1 MVNWN
6 NVVKALKSLAYAHS
20 RVKVAE
26 AELLSSPANGIAS
39 VKQASKEHEKALKTM
54 ARRCDRCGVDADYV
68 FVVCDCAH
76 SNDEKVKAL
85 LLNANI
91 IGPIIES
98 CNTNDTN
105 DTNDNKEE

>member
-6 NVVKALKSLAYAHS
+6 NVVKALKNLAYAHS
-20 RVKVAE
+20 RVKVTE
-26 AELLSSPANGIAS
+26 ATLLSSPDNGICV
-39 VKQASKEHEKALKTM
+39 VKQALKDHEKALKTM
-54 ARRCDRCGVDADYV
+54 GRMCDKFGVDADYV

-85 LLNANI
+85 ILNTNI

-105 DTNDNKEE
+105 GNEEE